1 MEGEISIENQ
11 GGVGIAKLT
20 NSEENK
26 KKESPLVIAVE
37 KIINTPIPLIT
48 DKEIIP
54 PSGDKRDFVSLSP
67 YWYRNENGELE
78 VRDGEVNPEVKK
90 YHDSDHLSQVEGN
103 IYLTSLAVKDTEN
116 QSSKE
121 RFSRYAVANIRTWF
135 VDEGTRMTPSFEFA
149 QMKQG
154 ETEGNFYGIIEGAG
168 LVRVIEGV
176 NALREE
182 ELIDDETHEGV
193 KQWFKDYLK
202 WLRTSSKAIGNVNA
216 TNEKARKGEK
226 GMSNNHGTFY
236 DVQVAYIADFLGDR
250 DLVLETL
257 NSAKERIKDQ
267 ILPDGEMPEE
277 SKRLGGSAES
287 YEIFNLQAFSE
298 LALLGQKYDVD
309 LWNWKT
315 EDGRGMRKAFE
326 YFSNKLKAVG
336 EMPFKFDRKGAMYE
350 AFRAA
355 SVAYGNQEYWD
366 LPTKYYLDPMVDG
379 ISTKLFRTDEL
390 KV

>member
-1 MEGEISIENQ
+1 M
-11 GGVGIAKLT
+11 
-20 NSEENK
+20 
-26 KKESPLVIAVE
+26 VE
-37 KIINTPIPLIT
+37 AIKPTC
-48 DKEIIP
+48 IIP
-54 PSGDKRDFVSLSP
+54 IHTFSG
-67 YWYRNENGELE
+67 NEYKHHFNYPVLE

-182 ELIDDETHEGV
+182 ELTDDETHEGV